1 VTRARANGKPVIAM
15 KVGGSAVDA
24 AAAASHTASLAGS
37 DAIYDA
43 AFRQLGVE
51 RAVTPEI

>member
-1 VTRARANGKPVIAM
+1 M